1 MTYVVSFI
9 DETPTLIG
17 IYSAGLPPSPGVET
31 DEAAYESARYS
42 PLDQT
47 DQNTTTT
54 HDGVA
59 VSPSSSTLR
68 SSFGSYQM
76 RPNPCSISEGSASV
90 PNSLSPPQITKQTR
104 GSVDL
109 DDIVVHDNVEEDVL
123 KLLAA
128 DQVLLSGSGE
138 SDDFYHPP
146 PSNSFLPL
154 TSQEAFLLQLYRNK
168 MGTWMDSTDSER
180 RMAVEVPERALK
192 NPILMYA
199 ILAYSSRHLARV
211 ADFDCSVS
219 DGYHIKCLELLI
231 PALNRDVGDDAELL
245 AATCILR
252 LFEQITVRH
261 SPMTDQ
267 ESHLTG
273 SSAFIST
280 QESCANRGGLLE
292 AVFWLFIREDIYAAL
307 YNQRPLK
314 ADIWSCNVEINFDS
328 GETDCCKWANWAVWV
343 AAETV
348 TFSFGPGGD
357 DKAAA
362 LADWERL
369 WSLTE
374 EWRLKKPSAF
384 APIFVQDRDT
394 SNGKYFPQIYH
405 SQIWHVV
412 GWQYYNLA
420 KMLLLAHKPARD
432 RVGLR
437 FWRDLQSLQDEVV
450 RHFRALV
457 GLCLCSGQVA
467 PRYQVCMGVLACGSW
482 LTDVNEQTELLQLL
496 ERCDSE
502 NAWPTAMMIKDLK
515 EEWGHAKQSPFQV
528 I

>member
-1 MTYVVSFI
+1 MIYVVSFV
-9 DETPTLIG
+9 DETPTLIN
-17 IYSAGLPPSPGVET
+17 IYSTGLPHSPGVDIDET
-31 DEAAYESARYS
+31 AYESTPYS

-47 DQNTTTT
+47 GHDTTT

-59 VSPSSSTLR
+59 ISSNSSTVR
-68 SSFGSYQM
+68 TPFGSYQM
-76 RPNPCSISEGSASV
+76 RPDPCGISEGSASV
-90 PNSLSPPQITKQTR
+90 PNSLSPPQIREQTR

-109 DDIVVHDNVEEDVL
+109 DDIVVHDNVEEDVSR
-123 KLLAA
+123 
-128 DQVLLSGSGE
+128 LLSAGQILPRGSGE
-138 SDDFYHPP
+138 SEDFYHPP

-180 RMAVEVPERALK
+180 RMAVEVPVRALK

-211 ADFDCSVS
+211 ADFDGSVS
-219 DGYHIKCLELLI
+219 DGYYIKCLELLI

-267 ESHLTG
+267 ESHLMG

-307 YNQRPLK
+307 CNQRPLK
-314 ADIWSCNVEINFDS
+314 ADVWSCNVEINFDS
-328 GETDCCKWANWAVWV
+328 GEINCCKWANWAVWL

-369 WSLTE
+369 WSRTD
-374 EWRLKKPSAF
+374 EWRLKKPLAF

-394 SNGKYFPQIYH
+394 SSGKYFPQIYH

-412 GWQYYNLA
+412 GWQYYHLA

-482 LTDVNEQTELLQLL
+482 LTDANEQKELLHLL

-502 NAWPTAMMIKDLK
+502 NAWPTATMINDLK
-515 EEWGHAKQSPFQV
+515 EEWGHAKQSPFQG

>member
-1 MTYVVSFI
+1 MTHVVSFV

-17 IYSAGLPPSPGVET
+17 IYSEGLPPSPGVDT
-31 DEAAYESARYS
+31 DDTIYESTQNS
-42 PLDQT
+42 SLDQT
-47 DQNTTTT
+47 SHTNAT
-54 HDGVA
+54 HHGVA
-59 VSPSSSTLR
+59 VSSSSSTLR

-76 RPNPCSISEGSASV
+76 RPDPRGISKGSASIS
-90 PNSLSPPQITKQTR
+90 NTLSPPRVRRQTQE
-104 GSVDL
+104 SVDL
-109 DDIVVHDNVEEDVL
+109 DDIVVHDNIEEDVSS
-123 KLLAA
+123 LLAA
-128 DQVLLSGSGE
+128 GQITLRGSGGSE
-138 SDDFYHPP
+138 DSRHPP
-146 PSNSFLPL
+146 PPNSFFPL
-154 TSQEAFLLQLYRNK
+154 TSQEAFLLQLFRNK
-168 MGTWMDSTDSER
+168 MGTWMDSTDRER

-199 ILAYSSRHLARV
+199 ILAYSSRHLVRV
-211 ADFDCSVS
+211 ADFDGSVS
-219 DGYHIKCLELLI
+219 DGYYIKCLELLI
-231 PALNRDVGDDAELL
+231 PALNRDAGDDAELL

-280 QESCANRGGLLE
+280 QDSCANRGGLLE

-307 YNQRPLK
+307 CNQRPLK
-314 ADIWSCNVEINFDS
+314 ADVWSCNVEIDFDS
-328 GETDCCKWANWAVWV
+328 GENNCCKWANWAVWL

-348 TFSFGPGGD
+348 MFSFGPGED

-369 WSLTE
+369 WSRTD
-374 EWRLKKPSAF
+374 EWRLKKPLAF

-394 SNGKYFPQIYH
+394 ASGKYFPQIYH

-412 GWQYYNLA
+412 GWQYYHLA
-420 KMLLLAHKPARD
+420 KMLLLVHKPARH

-437 FWRDLQSLQDEVV
+437 FWRDLQSLRDEVV

-482 LTDVNEQTELLQLL
+482 LTDANEQRELLHLL

-502 NAWPTAMMIKDLK
+502 NAWPTATMINDLK
-515 EEWGHAKQSPFQV
+515 EEWGYAKQ
-528 I
+528 